1 MLRDVLRDVLRQLCG
16 PAASRR
22 DHLGPT
28 PRVTCMLCE
37 AHGEAACEAGP
48 VKAGKIKV
56 FGATVCG
63 P

>member
-37 AHGEAACEAGP
+37 AHGEAAACEA
-48 VKAGKIKV
+48 VV
-56 FGATVCG
+56 NGAAEK
-63 P
+63 

>member
-37 AHGEAACEAGP
+37 AHGEAASRMSHVRP
-48 VKAGKIKV
+48 S
-56 FGATVCG
+56 
-63 P
+63 